1 MTVWAHTLVKNEEKW
16 LWYSVTSVIDHVDKL
31 LLWDTGST
39 DKSIEIEKELKKKY
53 PGKIELK
60 QRKII
65 FPADFTKTR
74 QEMLDV
80 TSSNWFIVLDAD

>member
-1 MTVWAHTLVKNEEKW
+1 MQVWAHTLVKNEEKW

-39 DKSIEIEKELKKKY
+39 DKSIEIEKELEKKY

-60 QRKII
+60 QRKITS
-65 FPADFTKTR
+65 PSDFTK
-74 QEMLDV
+74 
-80 TSSNWFIVLDAD
+80 